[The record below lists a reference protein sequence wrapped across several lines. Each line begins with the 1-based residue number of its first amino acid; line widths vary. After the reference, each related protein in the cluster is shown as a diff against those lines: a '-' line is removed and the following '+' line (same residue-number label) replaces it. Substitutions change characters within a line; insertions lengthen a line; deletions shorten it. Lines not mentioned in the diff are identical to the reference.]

1 MLKHDTLLRS
11 KLQYSFTEQP
21 QLHTSLMVH
30 LTILSPTTSQVIIA
44 QLCLAMAD
52 LILLMPEWSTA
63 LPELIIMTALSTSNS
78 IPLLEVLLL
87 LPEEADSRHLR
98 LGANRR
104 QQVKEMLLPPIT
116 QFLATGQ
123 DQKKVIT
130 VKCYSS
136 WMTLGAISLDIV
148 LTSLVMG
155 CAVGALSSPTSPNHA
170 GGCQ

>member
-136 WMTLGAISLDIV
+136 CMTLGAISLD
-148 LTSLVMG
+148 T
-155 CAVGALSSPTSPNHA
+155 AVLSSPLMGLRAPSPPPPLPNTEQR
-170 GGCQ
+170 CQ